1 MQTPPPLDETRD
13 SIGDVHYENYEKP
26 IAEVLLFRL
35 AEVRMVPRIS
45 IGEGTDD
52 NYAKKHNG
60 SGDWDGDK

>member
-1 MQTPPPLDETRD
+1 MC
-13 SIGDVHYENYEKP
+13 NMKKYEKP

-52 NYAKKHNG
+52 NYSMRNRGKRN
-60 SGDWDGDK
+60 DGDMNGDQV

>member
-1 MQTPPPLDETRD
+1 MCAMK
-13 SIGDVHYENYEKP
+13 NYEKP

-52 NYAKKHNG
+52 NYGKRNG
-60 SGDWDGDK
+60 GDMNGDQV

>member
-1 MQTPPPLDETRD
+1 MK
-13 SIGDVHYENYEKP
+13 NYEKP

-35 AEVRMVPRIS
+35 AEVRIFPKIS
-45 IGEGTDD
+45 IVGATDD